1 MFSKNNKISKRQ
13 MFRLL
18 TYDLL
23 GIGTLL
29 LPSVLSKDAGKNGML
44 AILIGIAAGLFYCLL
59 VGWLTGSME
68 EGESYPSYLKRC
80 FGKIFGTVVFLFY
93 AFYYLCLGG
102 YSTYIFGHLMI
113 TDLLKEQSF

>member
-29 LPSVLSKDAGKNGML
+29 LPSALAKWSGKDGML
-44 AILIGIAAGLFYCLL
+44 SILIGIAAGIVYCLL
-59 VGWLTGSME
+59 IGWLTGLME
-68 EGESYPSYLKRC
+68 DGETYPAWLKRS
-80 FGKIFGTVVFLFY
+80 FGKVLGSCAVL
-93 AFYYLCLGG
+93 YYYC
-102 YSTYIFGHLMI
+102 
-113 TDLLKEQSF
+113 